1 MRSLPCD
8 YDTAACRELI
18 QLDGDRR
25 ELREDGVE
33 VVDDL
38 LRDDCAKSTVRFLLP
53 GGPGRS
59 RILLE
64 FKPVIQNQWRRFTS
78 LNCLR

>member
-53 GGPGRS
+53 VD
-59 RILLE
+59 
-64 FKPVIQNQWRRFTS
+64 PVVRASYSNSS
-78 LNCLR
+78 L